1 MEKEQYVADFRD
13 SYPLSLKIFLGYEE
27 TLSAPDKIIKVCQVV
42 SIQCVSFT
50 SPDLQRQ
57 PSTRKKKK
65 KKIFTDHLSDE
76 QIALDYSLLDLLYCL
91 QYGATELQNERYK
104 SKVG

>member
-65 KKIFTDHLSDE
+65 KRFL
-76 QIALDYSLLDLLYCL
+76 QITFLM
-91 QYGATELQNERYK
+91 
-104 SKVG
+104 SK

>member
-1 MEKEQYVADFRD
+1 MEKEQYVADFRH
-13 SYPLSLKIFLGYEE
+13 SHPLSLKNFLGYEE
-27 TLSAPDKIIKVCQVV
+27 TLSAPDKIIKVCQIV

-50 SPDLQRQ
+50 SPNLQRQ
-57 PSTRKKKK
+57 PSTKK
-65 KKIFTDHLSDE
+65 KKIFTDHLSDD